1 MEMFRF
7 GTCEFCF
14 PIWGRFAMEA
24 AHEAGFHGI
33 QITDGGGYLQPHPL
47 NNGFVE
53 YERFGLDLRRKD
65 SYPLLDKWVQEDY
78 LAAAQASDM
87 EITGIYLYLLNH
99 QGFVKFSDLTPQG
112 EQCRETI
119 HNAVKA
125 AAQMGIPSVTVP
137 AFGMFGVGQHTYAL
151 KKLEFAVEVGEEYGV
166 QIYISTDMSADRQ
179 KEVVEHLH
187 GRAKLDFCTI
197 DPIFSNSGA
206 APKMIQSLGGNYIGR
221 YRLRDALADREGFV
235 TREESGPALLG
246 QGDGCVQ
253 ACSASILQTGYRG
266 WIFSETP
273 YYSQRLRRNGEDC
286 VCIARQDRTALENMF
301 GGKER
306 GEQRGEI

>member
-1 MEMFRF
+1 M
-7 GTCEFCF
+7 
-14 PIWGRFAMEA
+14 
-24 AHEAGFHGI
+24 
-33 QITDGGGYLQPHPL
+33 
-47 NNGFVE
+47 
-53 YERFGLDLRRKD
+53 
-65 SYPLLDKWVQEDY
+65 
-78 LAAAQASDM
+78 AAAQASDM

-197 DPIFSNSGA
+197 DPMFSNSGA
-206 APKMIQSLGGNYIGR
+206 APEMIQSLGGNYIAGTSLPR
-221 YRLRDALADREGFV
+221 ALAGPRGVV

-286 VCIARQDRTALENMF
+286 VCLARQDRTALENMF